1 MSKVKD
7 IKPEVSENNVA
18 KEIDGKTNDE
28 LKDTITS
35 LQAQHKEYSEQANR
49 FSTLATKAEGALEIL
64 FQMIP
69 PEKDNNG

>member
-35 LQAQHKEYSEQANR
+35 LQAQYKDYTEKANQ
-49 FSTLATKAEGALEIL
+49 FSTLATKAQGALEIL
-64 FQMIP
+64 FQMVP
-69 PEKDNNG
+69 PEEDNNG